1 MIAPAASPAPTA
13 EDQPLS
19 PPAKRG
25 LRFRKFFARGLA
37 ILLPSVLTLWLL
49 WQAAVFVFANVA
61 EPINRGIRLGT
72 MTVMPNLFAEDGQP
86 RRWYNIQEPDWWRVD
101 AIAISRFQSGREQAG
116 LQPVDPELAIRN
128 IRRARFREFWGQQWY
143 LEGAGLVV
151 AVALI
156 YTAGLLV
163 TNYLGRAIYTR
174 VEKLIARIPGFKH
187 IYPHVKQVVDM
198 IMGDRPMA
206 FKRVVLVQYP
216 RQGIWTLGLATSDSF
231 REVRQAAQADRMVSI
246 FIPSTPTPFTG
257 FIINV
262 PAKDVVETT
271 MTIDQAI
278 RFVVTAGL
286 LSPDDKV
293 VSKATNQETG
303 MEAGTPA
310 GD

>member
-1 MIAPAASPAPTA
+1 M
-13 EDQPLS
+13 
-19 PPAKRG
+19 
-25 LRFRKFFARGLA
+25 
-37 ILLPSVLTLWLL
+37 LTLWLL
-49 WQAAVFVFANVA
+49 WQAAGFVFANVA
-61 EPINRGIRLGT
+61 EPINRGIRLTT
-72 MTVMPNLFAEDGQP
+72 MTVMPNLFAEGGEP
-86 RRWYNIQEPDWWRVD
+86 RKWYNIHEPDWWRVD
-101 AIAISRFQSGREQAG
+101 AIAISRFQSGREQLG
-116 LQPVDPELAIRN
+116 LQPVDPAIAVRD
-128 IRRARFREFWGQQWY
+128 IRRARFREFWGQHWY

-156 YTAGLLV
+156 YTAGILV

-174 VEKLIARIPGFKH
+174 VEKWIAQIPGFKQ

-198 IMGDRPMA
+198 VMGDRPMA

-231 REVRQAAQADRMVSI
+231 REARRAAQADQMVSI

-286 LSPDDKV
+286 LSPDDKLV
-293 VSKATNQETG
+293 AKPPAAATANETSAAQ
-303 MEAGTPA
+303 AGRSPPP
-310 GD
+310 GDADAPPPPDGSATAPD